1 MTITLSHP
9 LCVLGCID
17 TLEGREIAG
26 EMLCWLKWY
35 YDVHEVWHDG
45 TLYEQPA
52 LRYAQD
58 LSKLTGQPVLYL
70 HTKGA
75 CNHVHRSRL
84 IRKLWRREFVRNMGR
99 YGNAILGD
107 APAVACPFTGAD
119 RFTRYNGFI
128 ANAAAWAAIPPIEP
142 NADRAVFEWL
152 WRDTPEVHLH
162 GLIYDDITSATLYKA
177 HEYLKQNF
185 GL

>member
-1 MTITLSHP
+1 MTVKLSKP
-9 LCVLGCID
+9 LCVLGCVD
-17 TLEGREIAG
+17 TPEGNRIAD
-26 EMLCWLKWY
+26 ELRAWLRWY
-35 YDVHEVWHDG
+35 YDVHEIWHDG

-58 LSKLTGQPVLYL
+58 LARLTGQPVLYL

-75 CNHVHRSRL
+75 YNHVTRSRL
-84 IRKLWRREFVRNMGR
+84 IRKLWRKEFVQSRER
-99 YGNAILGD
+99 YMNAIIGD
-107 APAVACPFTGAD
+107 APAVACPFTGRD

-162 GLIYDDITSATLYKA
+162 GLIYDDITSATLHKA

>member
-1 MTITLSHP
+1 MTIKNTQP
-9 LCVLGCID
+9 ICVLGCID
-17 TLEGREIAG
+17 TLTGHEIAG
-26 EMLCWLKWY
+26 ELLGWLKWY
-35 YDVHEVWHDG
+35 YTVFEVWHDG
-45 TLYEQPA
+45 TQYEYPA
-52 LRYAQD
+52 LHTAQAIA
-58 LSKLTGQPVLYL
+58 KATGLPVLYL

-75 CNHVHRSRL
+75 CNHVARSRM
-84 IRKLWRREFVRNMGR
+84 IRKMWRKEFVLNLPR
-99 YGNAILGD
+99 YVNAILGD

-142 NADRAVFEWL
+142 NADRAVFEVL

-162 GLIYDDITSATLYKA
+162 GIIYDDITSATLHKA

-185 GL
+185 